1 MAFLSWHD
9 RFSMGH
15 AGIDLQHQRLFE
27 LVNLFDDVIQMGM
40 TTELHRILDDII
52 SLGEEH
58 FRHEEEVLRAVGF
71 PQVANHIQMHDELLE
86 QVRRMRL
93 SLSAGGHASPKAV
106 VRFLADWLTYH
117 ILREDM
123 DYKPYLVGDRG

>member
-15 AGIDLQHQRLFE
+15 ADMDLQHQRLFE

-40 TTELHRILDDII
+40 AAELNRILDDII
-52 SLGEEH
+52 KLGVEH
-58 FRHEEEVLRAVGF
+58 FRDEEELLRVVGF
-71 PQVANHIQMHDELLE
+71 PQTAEHIQMHEELLG
-86 QVRRMRL
+86 QVRKLRT

-123 DYKPYLVGDRG
+123 EYKPYLAGGRK